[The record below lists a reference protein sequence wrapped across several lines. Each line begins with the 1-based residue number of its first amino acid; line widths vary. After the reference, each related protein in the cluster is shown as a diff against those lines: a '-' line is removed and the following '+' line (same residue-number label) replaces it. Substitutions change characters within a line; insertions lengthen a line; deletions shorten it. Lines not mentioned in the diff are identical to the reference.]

1 VLPFTA
7 LSSGADDSYF
17 ADGLTEEIINALS
30 ALPDLLVTART
41 SAFYFK
47 GKDVPI
53 PEIAAALGVA
63 HIVEGSVR
71 RSGDKVRITAQLIR
85 ASDGFHLWSQTY
97 DHSLGDD
104 FAVQTRIA
112 ESVASA
118 LGVLLDERKRATME
132 DIGVRDVEAFVA
144 YQRGAELFNRAH
156 NEGADAGAAGARQH
170 RVRGGDRAQARLRG
184 RLVPACGL
192 LRALSNRRGAWPRV
206 PVCFWQRGSASTPR
220 PGG

>member
-1 VLPFTA
+1 MLPFTA

-71 RSGDKVRITAQLIR
+71 RSGDKVRIT
-85 ASDGFHLWSQTY
+85 
-97 DHSLGDD
+97 
-104 FAVQTRIA
+104 
-112 ESVASA
+112 
-118 LGVLLDERKRATME
+118 
-132 DIGVRDVEAFVA
+132 
-144 YQRGAELFNRAH
+144 
-156 NEGADAGAAGARQH
+156 
-170 RVRGGDRAQARLRG
+170 
-184 RLVPACGL
+184 
-192 LRALSNRRGAWPRV
+192 
-206 PVCFWQRGSASTPR
+206 
-220 PGG
+220 PGGLTRVALKEGSLVVNSSQGGGTKDTWVLED